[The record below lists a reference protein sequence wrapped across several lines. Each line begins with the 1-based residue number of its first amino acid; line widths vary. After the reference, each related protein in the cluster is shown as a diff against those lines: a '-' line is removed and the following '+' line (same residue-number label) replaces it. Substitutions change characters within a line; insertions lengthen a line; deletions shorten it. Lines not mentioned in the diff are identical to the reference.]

1 MEEKILKMMKS
12 LECSREEA
20 IELLEYDEDV
30 DKDRTTEYDLTEE
43 QKKVAKKYTKA
54 DRKKTV
60 NAYGKTVTRERKP
73 DEDKQI
79 IIDLLYTALKVADD
93 DFSNLEIANKEKLIT
108 FTYNEYD
115 YKLDLVKHRKKKGE

>member
-12 LECSREEA
+12 LECTREEA

-79 IIDLLYTALKVADD
+79 IIDLLYTALKVAED

-108 FTYNEYD
+108 FTYNGND

>member
-12 LECSREEA
+12 LECTRDEA

-108 FTYNEYD
+108 FTYNGND

>member
-12 LECSREEA
+12 LDCTRDEA

-30 DKDRTTEYDLTEE
+30 EKNRSTEYDLTEE

-108 FTYNEYD
+108 FTYNGND

>member
-12 LECSREEA
+12 LECTREEA

-108 FTYNEYD
+108 FTYNGND

>member
-1 MEEKILKMMKS
+1 MKS
-12 LECSREEA
+12 LECTREEA

-108 FTYNEYD
+108 FTYNGND